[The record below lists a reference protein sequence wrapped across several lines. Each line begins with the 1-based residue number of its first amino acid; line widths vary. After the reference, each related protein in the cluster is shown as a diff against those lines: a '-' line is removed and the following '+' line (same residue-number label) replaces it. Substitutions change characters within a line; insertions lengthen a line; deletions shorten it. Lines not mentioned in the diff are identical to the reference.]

1 MPISLLN
8 HIDVSFLSL
17 YIAFIPLSIA
27 QRIAVYKHCH
37 IRPNFMQK
45 WPIDQRQARSDGVTF
60 DKTESILLIFTL
72 KEMGNAWVDIT
83 FIFL

>member
-1 MPISLLN
+1 
-8 HIDVSFLSL
+8 
-17 YIAFIPLSIA
+17 
-27 QRIAVYKHCH
+27 
-37 IRPNFMQK
+37 MQK

>member
-1 MPISLLN
+1 
-8 HIDVSFLSL
+8 
-17 YIAFIPLSIA
+17 
-27 QRIAVYKHCH
+27 
-37 IRPNFMQK
+37 MQK

-60 DKTESILLIFTL
+60 DKTESNLLIFTL